1 MQRLGQYLRA
11 VIDQGLWV
19 LEKTKGYRKFALT
32 VMCLWILY
40 RLALVPGKLDSSDI
54 VYALLGVLA
63 IGAGANVMEH
73 IATRNKPGA

>member
-1 MQRLGQYLRA
+1 MEKLTSYLKGA
-11 VIDQGLWV
+11 IDQGLWV
-19 LEKTKGYRKFALT
+19 LEKLKGWRKWTLT
-32 VMCLWILY
+32 VICLWILY
-40 RLALVPGKLDSSDI
+40 RLALLPGKLDSSDV